1 MPVLREQD
9 FDKLA
14 TSAVDKFLSGRS
26 KLADAVAE
34 EATEHGLN
42 PDQIER
48 LTQSANTMT
57 FLKMMDQRKQQGAG
71 DLMHEFDPVDSRH
84 VIRIVIDNAG
94 VHVDPHAGES
104 ATSAPPADV
113 MGDHTDELPDEM
125 SGKSP
130 IPPSP
135 APPAEEKDVPEE
147 DEKKKSTKKA
157 AAMMRARKFASI
169 LEDQLKQAEWAFEDR
184 LVEIGA
190 RFKKVY
196 NPTSFASFE
205 KDALAEHGDALGL
218 EILDILRDTRG
229 MKHIDKTTAREKTAA
244 MQDHHI
250 SDDTPEL
257 RLFEEMHKIAT
268 QAAKLE
274 EGLAWVKQQC
284 A

>member
-14 TSAVDKFLSGRS
+14 TIAVDKFLSGQS
-26 KLADAVAE
+26 KLADAVAA

-71 DLMHEFDPVDSRH
+71 DLMHEFDPVDSRN
-84 VIRIVIDNAG
+84 VIKIVIDGAG
-94 VHVDPHAGES
+94 VHVDPHAGEPN
-104 ATSAPPADV
+104 TTAPDV

-125 SGKSP
+125 SGKP
-130 IPPSP
+130 LMPPPSEP
-135 APPAEEKDVPEE
+135 EEKPKTLKAQAKD
-147 DEKKKSTKKA
+147 DKKDSTKKA
-157 AAMMRARKFASI
+157 AEMMRARKFAAI
-169 LEDQLKQAEWAFEDR
+169 LEDQYKQAEWAFEDR
-184 LVEIGA
+184 LTEIGA
-190 RFKKVY
+190 RLKKLY
-196 NPTSFASFE
+196 NPTSFDAFE
-205 KDALAEHGDALGL
+205 KDAMAEHGDALGL
-218 EILDILRDTRG
+218 EILDILRSTRG
-229 MKHIDKTTAREKTAA
+229 MKHLDKTAALEKTAA
-244 MQDHHI
+244 LQDRHI

-274 EGLAWVKQQC
+274 EGIAWVKQQC
-284 A
+284 V